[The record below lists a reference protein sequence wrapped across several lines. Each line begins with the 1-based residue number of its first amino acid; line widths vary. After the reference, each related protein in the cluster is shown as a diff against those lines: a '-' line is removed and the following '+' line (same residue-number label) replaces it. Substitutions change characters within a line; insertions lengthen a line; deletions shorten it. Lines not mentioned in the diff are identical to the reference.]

1 VKRIRLPI
9 AGRWLTF
16 AETKR
21 LQLIA
26 TKQER
31 DAFLQSLAKTL
42 RKRRKKPGRRKRGTS
57 FRKAG
62 PTPSSSPLIET
73 DEQLEARLWK

>member
-42 RKRRKKPGRRKRGTS
+42 RKRRKTSGRKRGTS
-57 FRKAG
+57 SRKGG
-62 PTPSSSPLIET
+62 PTPSTSPLIET
-73 DEQLEARLWK
+73 EAQLEARLWK